1 MGFYKAPVSG
11 SECLSGD
18 SSQQKCQ
25 RCHQNWHRLAV
36 KEEDLLGTLLLRRM
50 GEKSANRLNLQVEAK
65 GSKPSWPPSL
75 VFSWTQYQKAHS
87 SGHFEEL
94 LMWSPTG

>member
-11 SECLSGD
+11 CECLSGD

-36 KEEDLLGTLLLRRM
+36 KEDLLGTLSASQRM
-50 GEKSANRLNLQVEAK
+50 GEKSAKRLNLQVEVK
-65 GSKPSWPPSL
+65 GSKPS
-75 VFSWTQYQKAHS
+75 
-87 SGHFEEL
+87 
-94 LMWSPTG
+94 